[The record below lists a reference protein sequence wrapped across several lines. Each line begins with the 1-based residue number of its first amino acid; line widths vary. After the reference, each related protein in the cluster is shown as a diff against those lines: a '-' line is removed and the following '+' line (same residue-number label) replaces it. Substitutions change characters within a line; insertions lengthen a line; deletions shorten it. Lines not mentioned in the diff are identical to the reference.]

1 MEMNK
6 LVLRQSAKSG
16 ELVEKSIGDLL
27 GMLDQIKNALKTTE
41 ELTNKAEVFGGKG
54 RFEAIFSGIS
64 GKSDKE
70 LASIIQGLGANVKV
84 TQEVVKFLIELA
96 QHKSVVQEGFLS
108 ALDRKIEEQQS
119 KLHQLGKNDGSLD
132 ENTKQVE
139 TAVLTLYRQVHAQV
153 ESEVEL
159 RKNVDQNMQNI
170 GALYEELV
178 AKGQTDAEQA
188 EKISQLIKAMREK
201 SYKLEEIRF
210 SLEAKE
216 KHLNELAQTVEKQSK
231 KLSILEHELE
241 LKALK
246 LEQSIG
252 DIQENTSADKLR
264 EKRII
269 KLEAATVALEQRK
282 VSQVPAYIAIVL
294 AVAAVGSSIY
304 LSL

>member
-1 MEMNK
+1 MNK
-6 LVLRQSAKSG
+6 LVLRQTAKSG

-159 RKNVDQNMQNI
+159 RKNVEQNMQNI
-170 GALYEELV
+170 GALYEDLIS
-178 AKGQTDAEQA
+178 KGQTDAEQS

-210 SLEAKE
+210 SLDAKE
-216 KHLNELAQTVEKQSK
+216 KHLNELAGTVEKQSE
-231 KLSILEHELE
+231 KLSTLEHGLE

-269 KLEAATVALEQRK
+269 KLEASLVALEQRK

-294 AVAAVGSSIY
+294 AVVAVGSSIY

>member
-1 MEMNK
+1 MNR
-6 LVLRQSAKSG
+6 LVLQQKAKSG
-16 ELVEKSIGDLL
+16 VLVEKSIGDLL

-41 ELTNKAEVFGGKG
+41 ELTGKAEVFGEKG
-54 RFEAIFSGIS
+54 RFEAVFSGIS

-70 LASIIQGLGANVKV
+70 LASLIQGLGANVKV
-84 TQEVVKFLIELA
+84 TQEVVKFLIELS
-96 QHKSVVQEGFLS
+96 QHKSVVQEGFLQ
-108 ALDRKIEEQQS
+108 ALDRKIDEQQG

-178 AKGQTDAEQA
+178 LKGQTDTEQS
-188 EKISQLIKAMREK
+188 EKIAKLIKAMHEK

-210 SLEAKE
+210 SIEAKE
-216 KHLNELAQTVEKQSK
+216 KHLNELAEIVEKQSE
-231 KLSILEHELE
+231 KLSDLEHGLE

-252 DIQENTSADKLR
+252 DIQANTTADKLR

-269 KLEAATVALEQRK
+269 KLEAAIEALEQRK
-282 VSQVPAYIAIVL
+282 VSQVPAYIAMAL
-294 AVAAVGSSIY
+294 AVVSVMGSVYFSF
-304 LSL
+304 